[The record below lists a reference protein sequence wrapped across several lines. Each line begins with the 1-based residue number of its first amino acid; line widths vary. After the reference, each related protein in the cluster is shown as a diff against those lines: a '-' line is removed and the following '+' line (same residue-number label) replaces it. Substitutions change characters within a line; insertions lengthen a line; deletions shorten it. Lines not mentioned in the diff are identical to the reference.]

1 MLEFFKLSED
11 KTRITPGEVRQVTDP
26 SQSAHTIRSHT
37 APDSPFKLMCM
48 LLDCE
53 RKPEHPERRVGGTGQ
68 WHEEPGPGYLHFA
81 AKKIPPKRQVRA

>member
-11 KTRITPGEVRQVTDP
+11 KTRINPGEVRQVTGP
-26 SQSAHTIRSHT
+26 SQGVHTIHSHT

-53 RKPEHPERRVGGTGQ
+53 RKPEHPERRVGGTQ
-68 WHEEPGPGYLHFA
+68 QLHEEPGLGYLHSA
-81 AKKIPPKRQVRA
+81 QMLE